1 MSLTYTISD
10 KTKKVLFAMIG
21 IGLLA
26 IVYALVRGIPAQ
38 RIWANLLVDIF
49 FFMTIGLGATFF
61 MTQNY
66 AGEASYSIVYKRVYE
81 AISGYLP
88 IGALMLALFL
98 AAGFLGFHHIYHWMD
113 KDVYQKYMEDGIT
126 LNPHYDKLIAHK
138 APYFNPI
145 FFWGRILVFFGL
157 FILATRTLRKR
168 SLEEDLTG
176 DIGLYKKNI
185 TTSAWFLVLF
195 GFTTPVIVWDV
206 IMSVDTHWF
215 STMFGWYVLAG
226 FWCTTLITILLF
238 SLYLKGKGHL
248 EEMNDNHFHDLGK
261 WVFALSFLW
270 TYTFF
275 CQFMLIWYAN
285 IPEEVTYFQ
294 DRISTF
300 GYRPLFWI
308 MFFINFSLPMI
319 ILMSRDAK
327 RNATFLKIV
336 GCILIF
342 THWLDVYLMV
352 MPGTV
357 ASNWRLFSPLEL
369 GLFIGFAGLFLFVVL
384 NQLEKAPLVVQK
396 HPLLDES
403 KHHQI

>member
-1 MSLTYTISD
+1 MSSNYIFSD
-10 KTKKVLFAMIG
+10 KTKKILYAMMG

-26 IVYALVRGIPAQ
+26 IVYAFVRGIPIQ
-38 RIWANLLVDIF
+38 RVWANLLVDIF
-49 FFMTIGLGATFF
+49 FFLSIGLGATFY
-61 MTQNY
+61 MAKKY
-66 AGEASYSIVYKRVYE
+66 AAEASYAIVYKRVYE

-88 IGALMLALFL
+88 IGALMLVLFL
-98 AAGFLGFHHIYHWMD
+98 MMGFLGLHHIYKWMD
-113 KDVYQKYMEDGIT
+113 KSVYDTASE
-126 LNPHYDKLIAHK
+126 HYDKILANK
-138 APYFNPI
+138 APYFNPV
-145 FFWGRILVFFGL
+145 FFWGRILFLFGM
-157 FILATRTLRKR
+157 FILAQRTLRKR

-176 DIGLYKKNI
+176 DLGLHKKNI

-195 GFTTPVIVWDV
+195 GFFSPVIVWD
-206 IMSVDTHWF
+206 ILMSVDTHWF
-215 STMFGWYVLAG
+215 STMFGWYVIAG
-226 FWCTTLITILLF
+226 FWCTTMITIMLF
-238 SLYLKGKGHL
+238 SLHLKDKGHL

-294 DRISTF
+294 DRISLM

-308 MFFINFSLPMI
+308 MFFVNFALPMI
-319 ILMSRDAK
+319 MLMSRDAK

-336 GCILIF
+336 GGILIF
-342 THWLDVYLMV
+342 THWLDIYVMV

-357 ASNWRLFSPLEL
+357 GSNWRVFSPLEL

-384 NQLEKAPLVVQK
+384 GQLAKAPIIVQK

>member
-10 KTKKVLFAMIG
+10 KTKKILFGMMG

-26 IVYALVRGIPAQ
+26 FAYAFLRGVPIQ
-38 RIWANLLVDIF
+38 RVWANLLVNIF
-49 FFMTIGLGATFF
+49 FFLSIGLGATFY
-61 MTQNY
+61 MAKKY
-66 AGEASYSIVYKRVYE
+66 AAEASYAIVYKRVYE

-88 IGALMLALFL
+88 VGAVMLLVFLLM
-98 AAGFLGFHHIYHWMD
+98 GFLGMHHIYHWMD
-113 KDVYQKYMEDGIT
+113 KGVYD
-126 LNPHYDKLIAHK
+126 PASDHYDKILANK
-138 APYFNPI
+138 APYFSPI
-145 FFWGRILVFFGL
+145 FFWGRMLVFFGL
-157 FILATRTLRKR
+157 YYLAQRTLRQR

-176 DIGLYKKNI
+176 DITLYKKSI

-195 GFTTPVIVWDV
+195 GFTSPVLVWDT

-215 STMFGWYVLAG
+215 STMFGWYVFAG
-226 FWCTTLITILLF
+226 FWCTTMVTIMLV
-238 SLYLKGKGHL
+238 SLYLKGEGHL

-261 WVFALSFLW
+261 WVFALSILW
-270 TYTFF
+270 SYTFF

-294 DRISTF
+294 DRLGSF

-308 MFFINFSLPMI
+308 MFFINLALPLI

-327 RNATFLKIV
+327 RNATFLKVV
-336 GCILIF
+336 GCILVA
-342 THWLDVYLMV
+342 THWLDVFIVV

-357 ASNWRLFSPLEL
+357 GAGWGIGPLEIGMFL
-369 GLFIGFAGLFLFVVL
+369 GFAGLFLFVVL
-384 NQLEKAPLVVQK
+384 GQLAKAPLVVQK
-396 HPLLDES
+396 HPFLEES

>member
-1 MSLTYTISD
+1 MSLIYTISD
-10 KTKKVLFAMIG
+10 KTKKILFAMMAIG
-21 IGLLA
+21 VFA
-26 IVYALVRGIPAQ
+26 FFYALVRGIPGQ
-38 RIWANLLVDIF
+38 RIWANLLVNIF
-49 FFMTIGLGATFF
+49 FFMSIGLGATFY
-61 MTQNY
+61 MAKKY
-66 AGEASYSIVYKRVYE
+66 AAEASYAIVYKRVYE

-88 IGALMLALFL
+88 VGALMLILFL
-98 AAGFLGFHHIYHWMD
+98 AAGFLGLHHIYHWMD
-113 KDVYQKYMEDGIT
+113 KNVYIEKLANGET
-126 LNPHYDKLIAHK
+126 NPLFDKGIAHK
-138 APYFNPI
+138 AAYFNPM

-157 FILATRTLRKR
+157 FILAQRTLRKR

-176 DIGLYKKNI
+176 DISLYKKSI
-185 TTSAWFLVLF
+185 TTSAWFLVVF
-195 GFTTPVIVWDV
+195 GFTAPVIVWDV

-226 FWCTTLITILLF
+226 FWCTTMITILLL

-261 WVFALSFLW
+261 WVFALSVLW

-294 DRISTF
+294 DRLGSF

-308 MFFINFSLPMI
+308 MFFTNLILPLI
-319 ILMSRDAK
+319 VLMSRDAK
-327 RNATFLKIV
+327 RNPKFLMIV
-336 GCILIF
+336 GGILIL
-342 THWLDVYLMV
+342 THWLDVFVMV

-357 ASNWRLFSPLEL
+357 GANWKIGPMEL
-369 GLFIGFAGLFLFVVL
+369 GMFIGFAGLFLFVVL
-384 NQLEKAPLVVQK
+384 NQLAKVPLVVQK
-396 HPLLDES
+396 HPMLDES

>member
-10 KTKKVLFAMIG
+10 KTKKILFAMMG

-26 IVYALVRGIPAQ
+26 FVYAMVRGIPIQ
-38 RIWANLLVDIF
+38 RVWANVLVNIF
-49 FFMTIGLGATFF
+49 FFMSIGLGATFY
-61 MTQNY
+61 MAKKY
-66 AGEASYSIVYKRVYE
+66 AAEASYAIVYKRVYE

-88 IGALMLALFL
+88 IGALMLVLFL
-98 AAGFLGFHHIYHWMD
+98 IAGFLGLHHIYHWMD
-113 KDVYQKYMEDGIT
+113 KDVY
-126 LNPHYDKLIAHK
+126 NPASEHYDKGIAHK
-138 APYFNPI
+138 AAYFNPL

-157 FILATRTLRKR
+157 FIFAQRTLRQR

-176 DIGLYKKNI
+176 DISLYKKSI
-185 TTSAWFLVLF
+185 TTSAWFLVIF
-195 GFTTPVIVWDV
+195 GFTAPVIVWDV

-226 FWCTTLITILLF
+226 FWCTTMITIMLF

-261 WVFALSFLW
+261 WVFALSVLW

-294 DRISTF
+294 DRLGAF

-308 MFFINFSLPMI
+308 MFFINLLLPLI
-319 ILMSRDAK
+319 VLMSRDAK

-336 GCILIF
+336 GGILII
-342 THWLDVYLMV
+342 THWLDVFVMV

-357 ASNWRLFSPLEL
+357 GANWRIGPMEI
-369 GLFIGFAGLFLFVVL
+369 GMGIGFAGVFLFVVL
-384 NQLEKAPLVVQK
+384 NQLAKAPLVVQK
-396 HPLLDES
+396 HPFLEES